1 MQPSLEEFRQLSAK
15 EVLVPVWEKYLVD
28 RDTPISIYEKVG
40 GGAYSYLLESV
51 EGGEQVA
58 RYSFIGLDPFLV
70 FSAKDGSI
78 TLDYGHRR
86 EVMRG
91 NPFSYLKQ
99 LMQQYRVGFYP
110 QLPRF
115 WGGAVGF
122 FGYDMVRYL
131 ERLPEATADDLGWP
145 DCCLVFTRVV
155 LVYDHVTRQLRIIY
169 LARGGDN
176 ATVAYQ
182 EAASVISGLGEKIAS
197 PGSRDAFRLG
207 REQPLAFAANIS
219 AGEFQEMVHKARDY
233 IEAGDLLQVV
243 LSQRL
248 EVPFPGRPLD
258 AYRAL
263 RSLNPSPYMYYL
275 DMKDYH
281 IIGSSP
287 EMLVRVEDGRIQTRP
302 IAGTRRRGETPAED
316 EELARELVADP
327 KERAEHLM
335 LVDLGRNDVGRVS
348 RYGTVRV
355 SRFMEL
361 ERYSH
366 VMHLVSEVE
375 GDLLPGYSSLDA
387 LAACFPAGTVSGAPK
402 VRAMEVIEELELHR
416 RGPYA
421 GAVGYLGFGGNLDT
435 CITIRTI
442 LLRQG
447 RAYVQAG
454 AGIVADSR
462 PEQEYMETLNK
473 ARALLSALSMA
484 AGPEGV
490 EAHAVGD

>member
-1 MQPSLEEFRQLSAK
+1 MQPSREEFRQLSARDS
-15 EVLVPVWEKYLVD
+15 LIPVWEEYLVD
-28 RDTPISIYEKVG
+28 MDTPISIYEKVG

-70 FSAKDGSI
+70 FSARDGVI
-78 TLDYGHRR
+78 TLDYGDRK
-86 EVMRG
+86 ETVYSD
-91 NPFSYLKQ
+91 PLVCLKQ
-99 LMQQYRVGFYP
+99 LIQQYRVGRYP

-115 WGGAVGF
+115 WGGAVGY
-122 FGYDMVRYL
+122 FGYDTVRYL
-131 ERLPEATADDLGWP
+131 ERIPVAATDDLGWP

-155 LVYDHVTRQLRIIY
+155 LAYDHVTRRLRLIY
-169 LARGGDN
+169 LAQGGE
-176 ATVAYQ
+176 AAAAAYQ
-182 EAASVISGLGEKIAS
+182 EAADVITALGEKIAA
-197 PGSRDAFRLG
+197 PRRRDAFRLG
-207 REQPLAFAANIS
+207 QERPSAFTANLA
-219 AGEFQEMVHKARDY
+219 AGEFQEMVRKAKEY

-248 EVPFPGRPLD
+248 EVPFRARPLD

-263 RSLNPSPYMYYL
+263 RSLNPSPYMFYL

-302 IAGTRRRGETPAED
+302 IAGTRWRGATPAED
-316 EELARELVADP
+316 EELARELAADP

-375 GDLLPGYSSLDA
+375 GHLRPEYTSLDA

-402 VRAMEVIEELELHR
+402 VRAMEVIEELEPHR

-421 GAVGYLGFGGNLDT
+421 GAVGYLGFGGSLDT

-447 RAYVQAG
+447 RAFVQTG

-484 AGPEGV
+484 TGPE
-490 EAHAVGD
+490 ELKANAVND

>member
-1 MQPSLEEFRQLSAK
+1 MRPSLEEFRQLSAQDG
-15 EVLVPVWEKYLVD
+15 LVPVWEEYLVD

-70 FSAKDGSI
+70 FSARDGYI
-78 TLDYGHRR
+78 TLDYPDRR
-86 EVMRG
+86 EVIRG
-91 NPFSYLKQ
+91 NPFAYLKE
-99 LMQQYRVGFYP
+99 LMQQYRGGCCP

-131 ERLPEATADDLGWP
+131 EKIPEASSDDQGWP

-155 LVYDHVTRQLRIIY
+155 LVYDHVTRQLRIVY

-176 ATVAYQ
+176 PAGAYE
-182 EAASVISGLGEKIAS
+182 EAAGVIAGLGEKVAAG
-197 PGSRDAFRLG
+197 GSRDSFRLG
-207 REQPLAFAANIS
+207 RERPLTFTANVA
-219 AGEFQEMVHKARDY
+219 AGEFQDMVRKAKDY
-233 IEAGDLLQVV
+233 IQAGDLLQVV

-248 EVPFPGRPLD
+248 QVPFPARPLD

-287 EMLVRVEDGRIQTRP
+287 EMLVRVEGGRIQTRP
-302 IAGTRRRGETPAED
+302 IAGTRQRGETQSED
-316 EELARELVADP
+316 EALARELLADP

-375 GDLLPGYSSLDA
+375 GELLPGYSSLDA

-402 VRAMEVIEELELHR
+402 VRAMEVIEELEPHR

-447 RAYVQAG
+447 RALVQAG
-454 AGIVADSR
+454 AGIVADSQ

-473 ARALLSALSMA
+473 ARALLSALSTAAGAEGMA
-484 AGPEGV
+484 AY
-490 EAHAVGD
+490 AVND